1 MYFWINFLLWGF
13 GILWI
18 GFFFS
23 MGLEPRWEKVPRWFL
38 AVGFTLLCLPE
49 AYLKIT
55 LTATPWFDILA
66 LLPYVI
72 LLLYILIPFKDRLWK
87 KILLFL
93 LFSAI
98 PYISEILC
106 KFLAGNTGTSF
117 DPSFNSPEMV
127 WMVATNT
134 AFFII
139 FSALL
144 LIIWNRFV
152 KQRTAPRRTMVFFIF
167 PISQLVTLYA
177 LNDSLPV
184 EGSRS
189 SLLGSIGILAGFLA
203 DFILL
208 YILMEQG
215 QKEALAK
222 QLQELETLRQVEA
235 IHYQA
240 IEARRGEMAKLRHDF
255 NNQLITAYH
264 LAEQG
269 EREKAHALLDA
280 IKADI
285 TSTGEYPYCGNS
297 LVNAVLNEKAA
308 VCQARGIRLET
319 DLKLGEIPAIQP
331 IHMCSIFTNLL
342 DNAIRA
348 AEECP
353 ESERFISLK
362 SARKE
367 DYLHIR
373 VENSAL
379 EAKKVNLH
387 QRKGYGQEIL
397 RDIAL
402 RYGGEF
408 LTDWKDGIYRATLAL
423 TAAEE

>member
-1 MYFWINFLLWGF
+1 MLFWINFLLWGF
-13 GILWI
+13 GLLWI
-18 GFFFS
+18 GFFFA
-23 MGLEPRWEKVPRWFL
+23 MALEPRWEKAPRWSL

-55 LTATPWFDILA
+55 SMATPWFELLA
-66 LLPYVI
+66 CLAYVT
-72 LLLYILIPFKDRLWK
+72 LMLYILIPFKDRLWK
-87 KILLFL
+87 KFLLFI

-98 PYISEILC
+98 TYISEILC
-106 KFLAGNTGTSF
+106 KFLAGNTDTSF

-134 AFFII
+134 TVLII

-144 LIIWNRFV
+144 LMIWNRFV
-152 KQRTAPRRTMVFFIF
+152 SQRTTPRRTMVFFIF
-167 PISQLVTLYA
+167 PFSQLVTLYA
-177 LNDSLPV
+177 FNDTIPA
-184 EGSRS
+184 EGSS
-189 SLLGSIGILAGFLA
+189 GGVVGSIGILAGFLA

-208 YILMEQG
+208 YILVEQG

-222 QLQELETLRQVEA
+222 QLQELETLHRVER

-240 IEARRGEMAKLRHDF
+240 IEARREEMAKLRHDF
-255 NNQLITAYH
+255 NNQLVTAYH

-269 EREKAHALLDA
+269 EMLKVRALLDA
-280 IKADI
+280 VKAEI
-285 TSTGEYPYCGNS
+285 AGTGGYPYCGNTV
-297 LVNAVLNEKAA
+297 VNAVLNEKAA
-308 VCQARGIRLET
+308 ACQTRGIRLET
-319 DLKLGEIPAIQP
+319 ELALSEIPAIQP
-331 IHMCSIFTNLL
+331 VHMCSVFTNLL

-353 ESERFISLK
+353 EPERFIFIK

-367 DYLHIR
+367 GYLHIK

-379 EAKKVNLH
+379 EVKKANQL

-397 RDIAL
+397 RDIAQ
-402 RYGGEF
+402 RYDGEF
-408 LTDWKDGIYRATLAL
+408 LTDWNTGVYRAMLSL
-423 TAAEE
+423 SAAE